1 MLKLY
6 YSLLYLIFLINKKY
20 YSNMV
25 LSMSFLDLK
34 KINHKLK
41 NTVSSKDVKMVVFP
55 MNIFF
60 FDFKATNV

>member
-1 MLKLY
+1 
-6 YSLLYLIFLINKKY
+6 
-20 YSNMV
+20 MV